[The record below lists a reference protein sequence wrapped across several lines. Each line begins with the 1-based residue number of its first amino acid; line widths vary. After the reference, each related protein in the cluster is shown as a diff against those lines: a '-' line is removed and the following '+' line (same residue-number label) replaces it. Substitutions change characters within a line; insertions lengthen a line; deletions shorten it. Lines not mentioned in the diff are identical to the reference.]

1 MVMAP
6 LDVLAEN
13 EPIVSMFALIVMPA
27 CATRLKELL
36 ALLLTIAELIV
47 IVPESVPGPE
57 ATNAPVLIQLAV
69 EEDV

>member
-1 MVMAP
+1 VIAP

-36 ALLLTIAELIV
+36 ALLLIIAELIV
-47 IVPESVPGPE
+47 IVPESVPGPA

-69 EEDV
+69 EEFV

>member
-1 MVMAP
+1 VIAP

-36 ALLLTIAELIV
+36 ALLLIIAELIV
-47 IVPESVPGPE
+47 IVPESVPGSA

-69 EEDV
+69 EEFV

>member
-1 MVMAP
+1 VIAP

-36 ALLLTIAELIV
+36 ALLLIIAELIV
-47 IVPESVPGPE
+47 IVPESVPGPG

-69 EEDV
+69 EELV

>member
-47 IVPESVPGPE
+47 IVPESVPEPE
-57 ATNAPVLIQLAV
+57 AAGVPILIQLAV

>member
-27 CATRLKELL
+27 LATRLRELL
-36 ALLLTIAELIV
+36 TLLLIIGALIV
-47 IVPESVPGPE
+47 IVP
-57 ATNAPVLIQLAV
+57 ALALLRSLLPY
-69 EEDV
+69 EYH

>member
-1 MVMAP
+1 MVIAP

-36 ALLLTIAELIV
+36 ALLFTIAELIV